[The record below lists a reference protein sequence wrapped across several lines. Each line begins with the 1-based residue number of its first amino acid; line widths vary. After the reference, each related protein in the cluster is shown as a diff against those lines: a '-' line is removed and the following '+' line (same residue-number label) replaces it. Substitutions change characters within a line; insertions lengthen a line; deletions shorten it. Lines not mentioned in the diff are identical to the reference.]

1 MQRDCPI
8 ELIAHLVYILS
19 LFNQELEA
27 LAPLTPCSNMYH
39 VKVPGLLLASLEVPG
54 VGPDAL
60 EQLQVVRVDH
70 LVEAVHLCVVT
81 LGQIRTMLNQQV
93 QRVEVASARCMVR
106 WGPTIVANHI
116 DRTRGFRLE
125 HIVQH
130 PYIILTRSQMHSR
143 DPILPRLEYLRPTGH

>member
-39 VKVPGLLLASLEVPG
+39 VKVPGLYTPSLLHSTYLLLASLEVPG

-93 QRVEVASARCMVR
+93 HRVEVASARCMVGG
-106 WGPTIVANHI
+106 GPTLYKV
-116 DRTRGFRLE
+116 R
-125 HIVQH
+125 
-130 PYIILTRSQMHSR
+130 RSYVELHR
-143 DPILPRLEYLRPTGH
+143 R